1 MARHVASVPFAT
13 TRKRLLSAV
22 VTTAIFLVG
31 VALIAGIIRGFNTS
45 IDMLLGAA
53 VVLLPSVWVATS
65 LTSGRS
71 MISPILL
78 GLSRYSLAAAGFAV
92 LFVLRPDSGPLGVL
106 AGSAVALVMPPAVL
120 VWHQRRHDT
129 MRCE

>member
-1 MARHVASVPFAT
+1 MARHVASAPFAT

-31 VALIAGIIRGFNTS
+31 VALVAGVFRGFNTS
-45 IDMLLGAA
+45 LDMLLGAA

-71 MISPILL
+71 VISPIWL
-78 GLSRYSLAAAGFAV
+78 GLARYSLAAAGFAV
-92 LFVLRPDSGPLGVL
+92 LFVRMRAFL
-106 AGSAVALVMPPAVL
+106 A
-120 VWHQRRHDT
+120 T
-129 MRCE
+129 